1 MKQDRFLIAILAIVG
16 ILMIVALGL
25 FFIRQGSREYGA
37 DDTPEGVVRNYVI
50 AISNEDFERAY
61 SYLLDLPVKPDYPEF
76 RQPFLVSRLE
86 TSNVSVRM
94 TDTNIASDEAIVKLI
109 LTHGGTQP
117 FQGSWS
123 EPGSAIL
130 VLQNEN
136 WKLTDMPYPYWEWDW
151 YQEP

>member
-1 MKQDRFLIAILAIVG
+1 MKQDRFLIAILAAVG

-25 FFIRQGSREYGA
+25 FFTRQGSREYGV

-50 AISNEDFERAY
+50 AITNEDFERAY
-61 SYLLDLPVKPDYPEF
+61 SYLQDSPQKPAFSEF
-76 RQPFLVSRLE
+76 RQPFLVTRLD
-86 TSNVSVRM
+86 TSNVSTRM
-94 TDTNIASDEAIVKLI
+94 TDTKIASDEAIVKLI

-130 VLQNEN
+130 VLQNGN
-136 WKLTDMPYPYWEWDW
+136 WKLTEMPHPYWGWDW